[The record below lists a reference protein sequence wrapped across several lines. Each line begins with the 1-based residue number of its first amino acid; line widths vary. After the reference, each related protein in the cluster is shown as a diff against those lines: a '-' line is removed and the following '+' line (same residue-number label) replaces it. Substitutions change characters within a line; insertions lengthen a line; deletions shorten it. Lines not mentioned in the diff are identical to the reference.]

1 MRFVRENPLS
11 LFFGTLLLVVLLAQ
25 SLVGHSV
32 YNENAHAHGEQAI
45 SYLRYLASSNFG
57 EAVMEN
63 WESEFLQ
70 FTLYILATIWFV
82 QKGSPESKKPED
94 AGRGSD
100 EEQLIGPHAL
110 PDSPG
115 WAKAGGRRTSVYSH
129 SLVLVMGSIFLA
141 CWLAHSFTGWRV
153 FNEEQTAH
161 GEAAVSWTGYLGKP
175 DFWEQ
180 SFQNWQSELLAI
192 GAMVVF
198 SIYLRERG
206 SPESKPVGAPHHW
219 TAEES
224 N

>member
-1 MRFVRENPLS
+1 MRFLRENSLS
-11 LFFGTLLLVVLLAQ
+11 LVFGGLLLLTLFGQ

-32 YNENAHAHGEQAI
+32 YNEQAAAHSEKSI
-45 SYLRYLASSNFG
+45 SYMRYVSSSNFG

-70 FTLYILATIWFV
+70 FTLFILATVWLV
-82 QKGSPESKKPED
+82 QKGSPESKKLED
-94 AGRGSD
+94 AGLDSD
-100 EEQLIGPHAL
+100 EDELIGANAR
-110 PDSPG
+110 PDSPR
-115 WAKAGGRRTSVYSH
+115 WAKAGGWRTRIYSH
-129 SLVLVMGSIFLA
+129 SLVLVMGSIFVA

-153 FNEEQTAH
+153 FNSEQTEH
-161 GEAAVSWTGYLGKP
+161 GEAAVSWTTYLGKP

-192 GAMVVF
+192 GAMVVL

-206 SPESKPVGAPHHW
+206 SSESKPVGAPHRW
-219 TAEES
+219 TGES

>member
-1 MRFVRENPLS
+1 MRFLRENSLS
-11 LFFGTLLLVVLLAQ
+11 LIFGATLLLTLLGQ

-32 YNENAHAHGEQAI
+32 YNEQASEHSEEAI
-45 SYLRYLASSNFG
+45 SYVRYLSSSTFG

-70 FTLYILATIWFV
+70 FTLYILGTVWFL
-82 QKGSPESKKPED
+82 QRGSPESKKLEE
-94 AGRGSD
+94 AGRGSE
-100 EEQLIGPHAL
+100 EEQLIGPYARH
-110 PDSPG
+110 DSPR
-115 WAKAGGRRTSVYSH
+115 WAKVGGLRTRIYSH
-129 SLVLVMGSIFLA
+129 SLVLLMGGIFVA
-141 CWLAHSFTGWRV
+141 CWLGHSFTGWRV
-153 FNEEQTAH
+153 FNQDQAAH
-161 GEAAVSWTGYLGKP
+161 GKSAVSWSAYLGKP

-206 SPESKPVGAPHHW
+206 SSESKPVGAPHHR
-219 TAEES
+219 TGRS

>member
-1 MRFVRENPLS
+1 MRFLRENSLS
-11 LFFGTLLLVVLLAQ
+11 LVFGALLLITLFGQ

-32 YNENAHAHGEQAI
+32 YNEQATEHSDQTI
-45 SYLRYLASSNFG
+45 SYVRYVSSSNFG

-70 FTLYILATIWFV
+70 FTLFILATVWLV
-82 QKGSPESKKPED
+82 ERGSPESKKLED
-94 AGRGSD
+94 AGRESD
-100 EEQLIGPHAL
+100 EKQLIGAYAR
-110 PDSPG
+110 PDSPK
-115 WAKAGGRRTSVYSH
+115 WAKVGGWRTRIYSH
-129 SLVLVMGSIFLA
+129 SLVLVMGSIFVA

-153 FNEEQTAH
+153 FNSEQTEH
-161 GEAAVSWTGYLGKP
+161 GEAAVSWTTYLGKP

-206 SPESKPVGAPHHW
+206 SSESKPVGAPHHS
-219 TAEES
+219 TGES
-224 N
+224 G